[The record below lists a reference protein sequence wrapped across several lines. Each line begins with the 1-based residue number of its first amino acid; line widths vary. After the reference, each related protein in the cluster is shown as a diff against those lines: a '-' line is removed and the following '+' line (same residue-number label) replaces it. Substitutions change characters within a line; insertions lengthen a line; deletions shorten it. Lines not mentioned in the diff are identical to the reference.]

1 MAKAKV
7 THSDDSVMITFKGKK
22 TSPEPGTAV
31 IKFPGG
37 HVEVTRCTNGDYW
50 AHIEVE
56 SPENITA
63 SRLDYTSEAWAEL
76 GTIPNVP
83 HANEIRHI
91 AIKVANNV
99 PHFNPDA

>member
-7 THSDDSVMITFKGKK
+7 THSDDSVMITFNGNK

-50 AHIEVE
+50 AHIEVV
-56 SPENITA
+56 SPENIIA

-76 GTIPNVP
+76 GTIPDVP
-83 HANEIRHI
+83 RANEIRHV
-91 AIKVANNV
+91 AFKVANNV
-99 PHFNPDA
+99 PHFDPDN

>member
-7 THSDDSVMITFKGKK
+7 THSDDSVMITFKGSKN
-22 TSPEPGTAV
+22 SPEPGTGV

-37 HVEVTRCTNGDYW
+37 HVEVSRCTTGHYW
-50 AHIEVE
+50 VHIDVV

-63 SRLDYTSEAWAEL
+63 SRLDYTHEAWAEL
-76 GTIPNVP
+76 GTIPDVP
-83 HANEIRHI
+83 RANDIRHI

-99 PHFNPDA
+99 PHFDPDN